1 MERQE
6 HRGAPQMGVFCKE
19 NTKPPPPTREPA
31 RLCQRS
37 WHSSKAQNSLQ
48 GQEERLGH
56 KITPRGGR
64 PQGPSP
70 PLI

>member
-1 MERQE
+1 
-6 HRGAPQMGVFCKE
+6 MGVFCKE

-48 GQEERLGH
+48 GQEKRLGH
-56 KITPRGGR
+56 KDHTEGDDPGV
-64 PQGPSP
+64 P
-70 PLI
+70 PLLL

>member
-1 MERQE
+1 
-6 HRGAPQMGVFCKE
+6 MGVFCKE

-56 KITPRGGR
+56 
-64 PQGPSP
+64 
-70 PLI
+70 

>member
-1 MERQE
+1 
-6 HRGAPQMGVFCKE
+6 MGVFCKE
-19 NTKPPPPTREPA
+19 NTKPPPPTHEPA

-56 KITPRGGR
+56 
-64 PQGPSP
+64 
-70 PLI
+70 